1 MKRIK
6 SVLLGLF
13 LVAALPFS
21 CADYGNDLQYV
32 KEGSI
37 HVLFTDAPYPT
48 NWIESAEFT
57 VTKIEARL
65 KMEDEESSES
75 EESSTTEE
83 NQASPYQVLF
93 EGSEVINISELTNG
107 MTRSMG
113 VSAVPVGTYD
123 LFRVYVTDASLTL
136 TDGRTFDVKVPSGS
150 QSGVKIFVKPS
161 LEVTGEETNEVLFDM
176 DISKS
181 FVLRGD
187 TQRMEGIDG
196 FIFKP
201 VIRAVNLGYAGSV
214 SGMVTDDN
222 MEEAAPIAGA
232 QISLM
237 AADTVYTTTFTD
249 DSGGYKI
256 MGIEAGAYT
265 IQASA
270 EGFSASETFE
280 LQIDQ
285 GSEVTRDFVLMPE

>member
-1 MKRIK
+1 MKRTK
-6 SVLLGLF
+6 SVLLGL
-13 LVAALPFS
+13 LLAAALPFS
-21 CADYGNDLQYV
+21 CSDYGNDLQYV

-65 KMEDEESSES
+65 KTEDAESSES
-75 EESSTTEE
+75 EGSSTTEE
-83 NQASPYQVLF
+83 NQGSPYQVLF

-113 VSAVPVGTYD
+113 VSAVPAGTYD

-181 FVLRGD
+181 FVLRGN
-187 TQRMEGIDG
+187 TQRMEGING

-201 VIRAVNLGYAGSV
+201 VIRVVNLGYAGSV
-214 SGMVTDDN
+214 SGMVTND

-232 QISLM
+232 QVSLM

-270 EGFSASETFE
+270 DGFSASETIK